1 MRNDSQNSALCKPL
15 DLPIHE
21 QLVLNGHLWALQLRE
36 LKFGIGLLDET
47 KSTSHKFAVAIF
59 IS

>member
-1 MRNDSQNSALCKPL
+1 
-15 DLPIHE
+15 
-21 QLVLNGHLWALQLRE
+21 LVLNGHLWALQLRE